1 MVVVG
6 LATRQPHQAVLHA
19 TPFDAS
25 FTSTARVIASIRKIV
40 SRPDTSRYRRT
51 LCPITRRALVLRNRL
66 RAICARDLVA
76 PVLITV
82 LVVGTSFVAQV
93 PLRDA
98 VTHGDVSGMRLAID
112 REFAM
117 LAPFC
122 TLLDM
127 QALLTI
133 PQHIALLLTV
143 LLGFVGWRTVAF
155 LRGTTYPVWRY
166 EVGGLVTT
174 VLLAPVMLLLVNV
187 LFPRPMSRLEVDDPE
202 VVVVDVH
209 AHTASSRDAR
219 PDWTQERVRRWHAES
234 GFHVAYITD
243 HKRFGGAMD
252 GLLSNPVRAG
262 DGVVLLS
269 GLEMRSNEQHVNVLS
284 MTLAESTYI
293 TRSDHLVKGIR
304 LQDGRVPI
312 IVQTIPFSIERFSGP
327 GQDSLPRTLALEIN
341 DGAPKGLTTGLARH
355 AELLRLAD
363 SLNIALVAGS
373 DNHGWGN
380 TASGW
385 TLVRVPGWREL
396 TPNDLA
402 VKLEQ
407 VLATGRRAT
416 QVVERR
422 TPMLLTVPQLA
433 LTVPVMF
440 LSVARGLTPPERM
453 SWVVWGWSVLL
464 VRLGVRRAAHLS
476 LARARLARQRR
487 RQRIRIVPVGA
498 AVGMQR

>member
-1 MVVVG
+1 M
-6 LATRQPHQAVLHA
+6 
-19 TPFDAS
+19 
-25 FTSTARVIASIRKIV
+25 
-40 SRPDTSRYRRT
+40 
-51 LCPITRRALVLRNRL
+51 LRNRL
-66 RAICARDLVA
+66 RAICARDLFV
-76 PVLITV
+76 PVLITL
-82 LVVGTSFVAQV
+82 LVVGTSFAAQV

-98 VTHGDVSGMRLAID
+98 VTHGDVSGMRLAIS
-112 REFAM
+112 REFAI

-133 PQHIALLLTV
+133 PQHIAVLVTLLLGYV
-143 LLGFVGWRTVAF
+143 AWRTAAF
-155 LRGTTYPVWRY
+155 MRGTTYPVWRY
-166 EVGGLVTT
+166 EMGGLMTT

-187 LFPRPMSRLEVDDPE
+187 LFPRPMSRLVVDDPD

-252 GLLSNPVRAG
+252 ALLSNPEQAG

-269 GLEMRSNEQHVNVLS
+269 GLEMRSGGQHVNVLS

-293 TRSDHLVKGIR
+293 VHGDHVVKGIR
-304 LQDGRVPI
+304 LEDGRAPI
-312 IVQTIPFSIERFSGP
+312 IVQTIPFTVPMFAGA
-327 GQDSLPRTLALEIN
+327 GQDSLPRTTLLELN
-341 DGAPKGLTTGLARH
+341 DGAPKGLTFGLKRH

-363 SLNIALVAGS
+363 SLNLALVAGS

-385 TLVRVPGWREL
+385 TLVTLPGWRDMSPKE
-396 TPNDLA
+396 LA
-402 VKLEQ
+402 VKLEAQ
-407 VLATGRRAT
+407 FATGRRASH
-416 QVVERR
+416 VVERR
-422 TPMLLTVPQLA
+422 TPLLLSVPQVA

-440 LSVARGLTPPERM
+440 LSAARGLTPPERI

-464 VRLGVRRAAHLS
+464 MRLGIRRAAHLS

-487 RQRIRIVPVGA
+487 RQRIRIVPLRG
-498 AVGMQR
+498 AVGVQS